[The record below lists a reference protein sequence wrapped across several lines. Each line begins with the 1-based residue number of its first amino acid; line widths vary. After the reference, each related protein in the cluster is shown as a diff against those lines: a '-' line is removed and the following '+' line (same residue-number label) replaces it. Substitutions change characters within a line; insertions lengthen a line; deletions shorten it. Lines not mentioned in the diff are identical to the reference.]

1 MRSAKRV
8 IIDCRD
14 FPNEIGC
21 TLLISGSAK
30 EVLNIAVR
38 HAVEEHGHQDT
49 PELRKQVR
57 AFLKTESK
65 KNLTMYSI
73 KKTKNKTTKKKEK
86 WVIT

>member
-1 MRSAKRV
+1 MMRVKRK

-30 EVLNIAVR
+30 EVFKVALR

-49 PELRKQVR
+49 FELRKQIK
-57 AFLKTESK
+57 AMMKNENKYYK
-65 KNLTMYSI
+65 KH
-73 KKTKNKTTKKKEK
+73 KGKAK
-86 WVIT
+86 

>member
-1 MRSAKRV
+1 MGKVKRV

-30 EVLNIAVR
+30 EVLNVAVR

-57 AFLKTESK
+57 SFMKNESNE
-65 KNLTMYSI
+65 NLTMYSI
-73 KKTKNKTTKKKEK
+73 KKSKKANKKGIIK
-86 WVIT
+86 

>member
-1 MRSAKRV
+1 MPKSKRV

-30 EVLNIAVR
+30 EVLNVAVR

-49 PELRKQVR
+49 PELRKQVK
-57 AFLKTESK
+57 AFMKTESK
-65 KNLTMYSI
+65 ENLTMYS
-73 KKTKNKTTKKKEK
+73 NKKK
-86 WVIT
+86 